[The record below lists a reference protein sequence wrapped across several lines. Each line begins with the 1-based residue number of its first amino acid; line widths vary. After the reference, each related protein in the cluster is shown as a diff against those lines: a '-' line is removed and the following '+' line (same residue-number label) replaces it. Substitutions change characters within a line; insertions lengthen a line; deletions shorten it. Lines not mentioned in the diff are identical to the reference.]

1 MNSLMDIQ
9 SISDTFLLQGNL
21 CRDVSLFY
29 GKMGIATFFF
39 LLSRHTGNVW
49 YEEFAGE
56 LLEDVC
62 TGLSSSLPVTF
73 ADGLCGIGWCIEF
86 LKKENFVEG
95 DTDEILC
102 EIDARV
108 MERDLRRIS
117 DDSLETGIRGIAAY
131 VNSRMTSERTGS
143 YVPFDLSYLDELQV
157 ACRRAGIDFPSDAF
171 EVSSIWRHI
180 LDLFAHTRFT
190 ENNSWMQGLLFLN
203 KKQYG

>member
-9 SISDTFLLQGNL
+9 SISDTYLLKGNL

-39 LLSRHTGNVW
+39 ELSRHTGNVW

-56 LLEDVC
+56 LLENVC
-62 TGLSSSLPVTF
+62 SGLSSSLPVTF
-73 ADGLCGIGWCIEF
+73 SDGLCGIGWCIEF

-95 DTDEILC
+95 DTDEILY

-131 VNSRMTSERTGS
+131 VNSRMTSERAGS
-143 YVPFDLSYLDELQV
+143 YVPFDRSYLDELQA
-157 ACRRAGIDFPSDAF
+157 ACRKAGIVFPSDAF
-171 EVSSIWRHI
+171 EVNSIWKQT
-180 LDLFAHTRFT
+180 LDLFAHTRFM